1 MFVEVRTPDVPY
13 GGYFYLQEHWVIGTT
28 DPKANKV
35 FCKILISV
43 KIVKKTIFQKKME
56 AK

>member
-35 FCKILISV
+35 FCKVLISV